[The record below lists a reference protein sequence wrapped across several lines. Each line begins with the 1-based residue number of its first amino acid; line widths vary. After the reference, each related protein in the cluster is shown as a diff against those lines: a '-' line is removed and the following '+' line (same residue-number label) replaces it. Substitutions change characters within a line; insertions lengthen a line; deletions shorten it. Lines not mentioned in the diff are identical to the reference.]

1 MPLVISLLKGDSL
14 ALLNDLSVKSLRPE
28 PGKIFKADACVC
40 DPPYGFDFGGSKDW
54 DSFKDGRSGAEAVQD
69 AEAFAKFTESW
80 VRGIMDRLWPGGHIV
95 AFSADRTIDLVARG
109 MRLANLDIVRMVAW
123 LYATGQVKHKDNL
136 RPGLEPIL
144 IGRFLGQM
152 GNLDD
157 LKKLFKEK
165 GRGQLHAQEWK
176 KEDGKHPTNVIIDEE
191 AVQLDEDLIAMV
203 ENNKA
208 SFFVPKPSTKDRD
221 WGCAD
226 LPMQK
231 KDNELSH
238 YGVKDEAE
246 REKLGLKTV
255 MAQNIHPTVKPIEL
269 MRRLIRLVSRPGHTI
284 IDPFMGSGTCGIA
297 AVLEGRN
304 YIGIEREDEY
314 FTIAQTRIN
323 SALQEVEGQK
333 AA

>member
-1 MPLVISLLKGDSL
+1 MSVVVSLLKGDSL
-14 ALLNDLSVKSLRPE
+14 TLLNDITVHSLRPE
-28 PGKIFKADACVC
+28 AGKISKADACVC

-54 DSFKDGRSGAEAVQD
+54 DTFKDGRSHAEAVQD
-69 AEAFAKFTESW
+69 AEAFAKFTEGW
-80 VRGIMDRLWPGGHIV
+80 VRGVMNRLWPGGHVV

-109 MRLANLDIVRMVAW
+109 MRLANLDIVRMIAW
-123 LYATGQVKHKDNL
+123 MYATGQVKHKDNL
-136 RPGLEPIL
+136 RPGFEPIL
-144 IGRFLGQM
+144 VGRYLGQM

-176 KEDGKHPTNVIIDEE
+176 KEDGKHPTNVILSEDAVSLDEE
-191 AVQLDEDLIAMV
+191 LIAMV
-203 ENNKA
+203 EANKA

-226 LPMQK
+226 LPVQK

-246 REKLGLKTV
+246 REKLGLKSV